1 MNLPKLLSADEVAS
15 YLDVSVATLDRWRS
29 EGTGP
34 NYIKAGNG
42 IRYPENCVAEY
53 VQAQLQLPDPS
64 GAATPAAMR
73 QAVLNGGFKEVGE
86 AHRARVKELQ
96 AIDREDTTAD
106 NPYAV
111 TVGVVG
117 STPGERVQRIIN
129 IPPQPVVE
137 PAAPHILQGR

>member
-34 NYIKAGNG
+34 NYIKAGSG

-86 AHRARVKELQ
+86 AHRARVKEMQDL
-96 AIDREDTTAD
+96 DREDTTEA

-111 TVGVVG
+111 TVSRVG
-117 STPGERVQRIIN
+117 ETPGSQIQHIN
-129 IPPQPVVE
+129 LVPPTDVIA
-137 PAAPHILQGR
+137 PASPHILTSR